1 MRATKSSGLWSYG
14 EFVQHNVQAC
24 FESCFGNTPRDN
36 FLKKL
41 IIVLLALIGFGVSA
55 LHSEEAAKPEP
66 NAKDIP
72 KPVLMLGLFCNSA
85 MVSIKGQLLANP
97 RALPWRADGTK
108 ERKIAE
114 LLNKL
119 DPSDAGY
126 VKSVKDGALTEGEA
140 KFLKFKATHE
150 AIDWAKNISRIC
162 NLPADNGG
170 AYEQCLQ
177 EVNSEI
183 FKCYRQIMEQ
193 AK

>member
-1 MRATKSSGLWSYG
+1 
-14 EFVQHNVQAC
+14 
-24 FESCFGNTPRDN
+24 
-36 FLKKL
+36 LKK
-41 IIVLLALIGFGVSA
+41 IAIVLVALISFGVTA

-85 MVSIKGQLLANP
+85 LVAIKGQFLTNP
-97 RALPWRADGTK
+97 RALPWRADATT
-108 ERKIAE
+108 EQKITE

-140 KFLKFKATHE
+140 KFLKFNATHE
-150 AIDWAKNISRIC
+150 AVDWVKNINRIC
-162 NLPADNGG
+162 NAPADNGG
-170 AYEQCLQ
+170 GGELCLK

-183 FKCYRQIMEQ
+183 FKCYRQIMDQ
-193 AK
+193 VK